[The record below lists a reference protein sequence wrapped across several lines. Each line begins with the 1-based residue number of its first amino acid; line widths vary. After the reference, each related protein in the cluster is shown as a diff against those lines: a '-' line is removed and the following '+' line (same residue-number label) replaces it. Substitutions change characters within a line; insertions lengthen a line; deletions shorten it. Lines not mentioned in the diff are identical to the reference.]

1 MKIKTSTYIYI
12 ISLWLL
18 LHLVL
23 LFFIK
28 YSNQKLPIA
37 EFRIDNIG
45 NLISIIIISLILLGI
60 TLIAKRQFKT
70 LSKKTINIFITLIF
84 LSLIIAYLSTV
95 IVLPFNKSYIFKQP
109 ANKVIIASLFLV
121 YEFVVLIFFS
131 AVWVNVFKKSNFVF
145 VRSLINSLVIL
156 FAILIFAFVYIE
168 QNSFAGKEFIINK
181 NKRNI
186 AVVLGAAVWSS
197 NKPSPSLASRVDKA
211 IELYEKKIVGK
222 IILTGSNAPG
232 ELSESVVAFRYAKEK
247 GIDPGI
253 FEVEQ
258 NTTSTTEQIA
268 FIKSNVYRRDNIN
281 DVILVSDAYH
291 LPRIL
296 EISRFY
302 NLNIKVA
309 ASQHKIQYDDL
320 LFNKLRESVA
330 LVIFWFFAL

>member
-1 MKIKTSTYIYI
+1 MKLKTSTYIYL
-12 ISLWLL
+12 ISLLML
-18 LHLVL
+18 LHLIL
-23 LFFIK
+23 LFIIK
-28 YSNQKLPIA
+28 YSNQKLSLT

-45 NLISIIIISLILLGI
+45 NLISIVIISLILFGI

-70 LSKKTINIFITLIF
+70 LSKKTINLFIAFIF

-95 IVLPFNKSYIFKQP
+95 IKLPFNNMYIFKQP
-109 ANKVIIASLFLV
+109 ANKIIIATLFLI
-121 YEFVVLIFFS
+121 YEMVVLIFFS

-156 FAILIFAFVYIE
+156 FAILIFAYVYIE
-168 QNSFAGKEFIINK
+168 QNSFAGKEFIVNK
-181 NKRNI
+181 SKWNI
-186 AVVLGAAVWSS
+186 AVVLGAAVWSV

-211 IELYEKKIVGK
+211 IELYEKNIVGK

-232 ELSESVVAFRYAKEK
+232 EMSESEVALKYAKEK

-268 FIKSNVYRRDNIN
+268 FIKSNIYNRDNIK
-281 DVILVSDAYH
+281 DIILVSDAYH

-302 NLNIKVA
+302 NLNVKVA
-309 ASQHKIQYDDL
+309 ASKHKIQYDDL

-330 LVIFWFFAL
+330 LVIFWLFAL